1 LVQDLDDSKMY
12 RFAVCYNR
20 KIFEL
25 DTIFR
30 LIVYLRLVQPNDKLE
45 KNKFAKKNQKISLL
59 LNHFQPIEYDR
70 VYILD

>member
-1 LVQDLDDSKMY
+1 
-12 RFAVCYNR
+12 
-20 KIFEL
+20 L